1 MFSGWLGASPDCA
14 KSGLAWH
21 SAEDRLIHIYFVLK
35 DVVFCVMLRPDVG
48 GMFVCA
54 AAQVKSE
61 STAIGNGPT
70 FKEK

>member
-1 MFSGWLGASPDCA
+1 M
-14 KSGLAWH
+14 
-21 SAEDRLIHIYFVLK
+21 HIYFVSK
-35 DVVFCVMLRPDVG
+35 DVAFCVMLRPDVG

-54 AAQVKSE
+54 AVQVMSE